1 MRNSK
6 LIVCA
11 AVAIGAILGV
21 TAASAADLAAAP
33 RAYSKA
39 PVVVPAPVFNWT
51 GFYIGIN
58 GGGGWGQTDWLFTPA
73 LTTANHSTSGG
84 LAGGQIGYNW
94 QAANWVFGL
103 EADGD
108 WANIKGS
115 TLCPNPAF
123 TCASNTRD
131 LASFRGR
138 VGYAAGPVLFY
149 GTGGLGYA
157 NSAYSALTPA
167 GAPPAVGGIAAT
179 GVYNTD
185 RWGYAAGAG
194 IEYGFTPNW
203 SAKIEYMHYG
213 FGTVTSPLLTL
224 SVANTV
230 ALGLNID
237 TVKVGVNYRFGGPV
251 VAKY

>member
-1 MRNSK
+1 MRNLK
-6 LIVCA
+6 LIFSA
-11 AVAIGAILGV
+11 AVALSAILGS
-21 TAASAADLAAAP
+21 AASAADLAAAP
-33 RAYSKA
+33 RTYTKA
-39 PVVVPAPVFNWT
+39 PVVVPPVYNWT
-51 GFYIGIN
+51 GFYLGVN
-58 GGGGWGQTDWLFTPA
+58 GGYGWGQTNWLFLPA
-73 LTTANHSTSGG
+73 TTTANHSTSGG

-115 TLCPNPAF
+115 TLCPNPFF
-123 TCASNTRD
+123 TCSSNTRD

-157 NSAYSALTPA
+157 NSAYNALPP
-167 GAPPAVGGIAAT
+167 GVAPFVFT
-179 GVYNTD
+179 GNYNTD

-203 SAKIEYMHYG
+203 SAKLEYMHYG
-213 FGTVTSPLLTL
+213 FGTVTAPMGTL
-224 SVANTV
+224 SAANVTN
-230 ALGLNID
+230 LRLDID
-237 TVKVGVNYRFGGPV
+237 TVKVGINYRFNWSSPV